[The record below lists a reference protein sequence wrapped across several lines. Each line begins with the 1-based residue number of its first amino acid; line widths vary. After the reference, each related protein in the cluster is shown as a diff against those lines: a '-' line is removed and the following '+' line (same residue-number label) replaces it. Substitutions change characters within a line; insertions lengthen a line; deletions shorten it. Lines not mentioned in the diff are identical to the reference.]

1 MHKRILTSLV
11 LLLMACGISVQ
22 TARAQQEILVSYHHK
37 VNGTTLSPN
46 SSPEDVANYVIGNS
60 GRNSTLMPG
69 MSMTSI
75 GQKVDACGNVHVGYG
90 MMKGTEETY
99 YQLFLHFRPDGTL
112 YFINGKVP
120 LLDLDLDSPAKSK
133 VARKKIPAER
143 AALIATGNSSS
154 RVVET
159 VVTYKDKPCVAYKVN
174 DPGTLQEVYVD
185 VYSGEVIYTITHA
198 HSYSAL
204 GDVNGTYA
212 SVQGNTLYYGM
223 QTIDALKTAEGY
235 ILRDPVRNIITVN
248 ATDKYK
254 DLPDDDFP
262 GGDLQQI
269 NMLVNGSDDFVYDEE
284 QLQNA
289 EYATAIRSLQLSYF
303 PEDWD
308 EAMPVSTTIRGYY
321 TDTEW
326 NPLDDF
332 LNIDNVTWTKEAWGA
347 YEYEL
352 SLPEP
357 VSVDLFSKP
366 HVVEIKIN
374 DKVYTLFAPLAASDK
389 TFKAAQAGDSQNSD
403 LVYQFDI
410 AANAMQPALD
420 IHWSIQKTYD
430 MYDTYFGI
438 KGSDGEGCQ
447 LVNIVNPSNNIP
459 FMNGQGCPAN
469 AFAITQPMVDS
480 YNNKTFHMVY
490 GMGQILGGC
499 KPLVELPIIAHEFT
513 HTVTAGC
520 GNNLLY
526 LAESGALNEATADC
540 MAMVAEDFAVG
551 QPSWFIGAKASIVFA
566 NMRDFKDPWY
576 SGCAG
581 GNIYEQSAQPKY
593 YGGRY
598 WFDYIADPTTDAGG
612 VHTNS
617 GVFNHA
623 FYLLCEGAQNI
634 TNEMG
639 QTHTIEPIGMD
650 RMKDILFHSMFYYN
664 SSLCDYAEIA
674 DNLMIA
680 IEDIM
685 PQDENTIARLQE
697 SMSVAFEHVGMK
709 TSFFPTGITT
719 VSSDAKS
726 PYSGTYNLYGMP
738 VDGSYKGVVIRN
750 GKKVIRK

>member
-1 MHKRILTSLV
+1 MYKRILASLAF
-11 LLLMACGISVQ
+11 LLMVCGISVQ
-22 TARAQQEILVSYHHK
+22 TAKAQQEILVSYHHK
-37 VNGTTLSPN
+37 VSGTTLSPD
-46 SSPEDVANYVIGNS
+46 SSPEDVANYVISNS

-75 GQKVDACGNVHVGYG
+75 GQKVDAYGNVHVGYG
-90 MMKGTEETY
+90 MKKGTEKTN
-99 YQLFLHFRPDGTL
+99 YQLFLHFRHDGTL

-120 LLDLDLDSPAKSK
+120 LLDLDSPAKSK

-143 AALIATGNSSS
+143 AALIATGNSLS

-174 DPGTLQEVYVD
+174 DPGALQEVYVD
-185 VYSGEVIYTITHA
+185 VYSGEVLYTISHA
-198 HSYSAL
+198 HSYSAW
-204 GDVNGTYA
+204 GDVSGTNA

-223 QTIDALKTAEGY
+223 QTMDALKTADGY

-254 DLPDDDFP
+254 DLDKRSFP
-262 GGDLQQI
+262 TDGYQQI
-269 NMLVNGSDDFVYDEE
+269 DMLANASDDFVYDEE
-284 QLQNA
+284 QLQTA
-289 EYATAIRSLQLSYF
+289 EYATAIRSLYISYY
-303 PEDWD
+303 PADWD
-308 EAMPVSTTIRGYY
+308 EPMPTSTTIRGYY
-321 TDTEW
+321 ADTEW

-332 LNIDNVTWTKEAWGA
+332 LKIDNVTWKEMSQG
-347 YEYEL
+347 EYECEL
-352 SLPEP
+352 ELPEP
-357 VSVDLFSKP
+357 VSVDLLSKL
-366 HVVEIKIN
+366 HVLEIKIN
-374 DKVYTLFAPLAASDK
+374 DRVYTLSAPFAASDQTLK
-389 TFKAAQAGDSQNSD
+389 PAKADGCPYSD
-403 LVYQFDI
+403 LYYKFDVV
-410 AANAMQPALD
+410 ANAMQPALD
-420 IHWSIQKTYD
+420 IHWSIQKAYD

-469 AFAITQPMVDS
+469 AFAIIVPMEDP
-480 YNNKTFHMVY
+480 YKNKTFYMAY
-490 GMGQILGGC
+490 GMGSILEGA
-499 KPLVELPIIAHEFT
+499 KPMGDLSIIAHEFT

-526 LAESGALNEATADC
+526 LTESGALNEATADC

-566 NMRDFKDPWY
+566 NLRDFKDPWY

-598 WFDYIADPTTDAGG
+598 WFDYIADPNTDAGG

-617 GVFNHA
+617 GVFNHV

-634 TNEMG
+634 TNEKG
-639 QTHTIEPIGMD
+639 ETHTIEPIGMA
-650 RMKDILFHSMFYYN
+650 RMKDILFHSIFYYN

-680 IEDIM
+680 IEDLM
-685 PQDENTIARLQE
+685 QGDESTIAKLQE
-697 SMSVAFEHVGMK
+697 SMSVAYQHVGMK
-709 TSFFPTGITT
+709 TSFAPTGITT
-719 VSSDAKS
+719 VSTDDKS

-738 VDGSYKGVVIRN
+738 VDGSYKGVVIKN
-750 GKKVIRK
+750 GKKTLKK